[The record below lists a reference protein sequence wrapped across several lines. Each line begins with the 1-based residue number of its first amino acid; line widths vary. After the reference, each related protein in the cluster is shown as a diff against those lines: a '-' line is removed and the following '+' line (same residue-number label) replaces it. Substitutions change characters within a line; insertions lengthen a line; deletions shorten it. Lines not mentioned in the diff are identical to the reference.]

1 MAIVIKSGD
10 NYDSHMIREYMLES
24 PSNSSDSVFQNELSQ
39 IEGASPGSFA
49 TTADL
54 QVIYRMDANGEWVK
68 VGGQSMDIM
77 AYALAFQDI
86 QKILAGDGNLTIKS
100 ITFDIDENGELKY
113 QVILNS
119 ESNEN
124 SEP

>member
-1 MAIVIKSGD
+1 
-10 NYDSHMIREYMLES
+10 
-24 PSNSSDSVFQNELSQ
+24 
-39 IEGASPGSFA
+39 
-49 TTADL
+49 
-54 QVIYRMDANGEWVK
+54 
-68 VGGQSMDIM
+68 MDIM
-77 AYALAFQDI
+77 AYALAFKDI